1 MHTAAPLRFLA
12 LGDSYTVGEG
22 IFPEESWPYLLA
34 QRLTS
39 SGFPCSPPEIIA
51 KTGWSSD
58 ELLAAIEA
66 ANPQGPYDIVTIMIG
81 VNNQY
86 RGRHRDTILDDL
98 HKLAAIAVALAEG
111 KRERVY
117 VISIPDW
124 GMSPFGQTKNPDEI
138 TPDILLF
145 SEMIAIEARRRR
157 TNWIDI
163 TNFSELARYF
173 AEFNA
178 ADHLHPSGAMHH
190 LWMERIAPVILRQL
204 QPAPE
209 APNAEAPEATTSEE
223 T

>member
-1 MHTAAPLRFLA
+1 MQQATPLRFLA

-22 IFPEESWPYLLA
+22 IFLEESWPHLLA
-34 QRLTS
+34 RRLTS
-39 SGFPCSPPEIIA
+39 SGFPCSPPEVIA

-58 ELLAAIEA
+58 ELLAAIET
-66 ANPQGPYDIVTIMIG
+66 ANPQGPYDVITLMIG

-86 RGRHRDTILDDL
+86 RGWNPDDMCRDVRTTLFKAVDL
-98 HKLAAIAVALAEG
+98 VGGRNNRIF
-111 KRERVY
+111 

-124 GMSPFGQTKNPDEI
+124 GTSPFGQTKNPEAI

-163 TNFSELARYF
+163 TDFSELALHF
-173 AEFNA
+173 PEFNA

-190 LWMERIAPVILRQL
+190 LWMERIAPVVLKQL
-204 QPAPE
+204 QPAME
-209 APNAEAPEATTSEE
+209 APNAEATEATTSEE

>member
-1 MHTAAPLRFLA
+1 MQSPAPLRFLA

-22 IFPEESWPYLLA
+22 IFPEESWPFLLA
-34 QRLTS
+34 KRLTS
-39 SGFPCSPPEIIA
+39 SGFPCEQPEIIA

-58 ELLAAIEA
+58 ELLAALEA
-66 ANPQGPYDIVTIMIG
+66 ANPEGPYDLVTLMIG

-86 RGRHRDTILDDL
+86 RGWSPEQMCKDVRTTLFKAIDL
-98 HKLAAIAVALAEG
+98 VGGRNNRIF
-111 KRERVY
+111 

-124 GMSPFGQTKNPDEI
+124 GTSPFGQTKNPEAI

-157 TNWIDI
+157 ANWIDI
-163 TNFSELARYF
+163 TDFSQLALHFR
-173 AEFNA
+173 EFNA

-190 LWMERIAPVILRQL
+190 AWMERIAPVILRQL
-204 QPAPE
+204 QPP
-209 APNAEAPEATTSEE
+209 PEATTSEA